1 MTNWPHTAY
10 FLIDCIKIKIEVWL
24 TKLYAR
30 LTHSFNFARKWMTIH
45 QNRVPIHQNRV
56 PVFYIVVLIFLN
68 RLHMLRSLVNLPLN
82 RITFLIVHS
91 ISRENEWL
99 VYETKCVYREIQGDP
114 EKLVPNILTF
124 QNIVKNRGRV
134 WLE

>member
-1 MTNWPHTAY
+1 MTNWPNTAY
-10 FLIDCIKIKIEVWL
+10 FLIDCIKIKIDVWL

-56 PVFYIVVLIFLN
+56 PIHQNRVPVFYIVVFIFLN

-99 VYETKCVYREIQGDP
+99 VYETKCVYREI
-114 EKLVPNILTF
+114 
-124 QNIVKNRGRV
+124 GRENLYYV
-134 WLE
+134 FYKYIS